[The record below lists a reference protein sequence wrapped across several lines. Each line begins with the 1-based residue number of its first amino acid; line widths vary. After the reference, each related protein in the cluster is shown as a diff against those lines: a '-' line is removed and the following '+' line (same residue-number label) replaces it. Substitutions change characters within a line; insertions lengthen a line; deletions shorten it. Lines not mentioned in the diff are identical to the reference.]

1 MTAVTE
7 AQVWDVLSRVYDPC
21 CADRGISVVDM
32 GVAESVTIDAE
43 GVIHVELVLTTGWCP
58 FVSSMEDAIPDR
70 LREELGDVSVA
81 VHAGW
86 DKPWTT
92 DRLAPSA
99 REKLTMPLEQL
110 LPLRE
115 ARVAAAASA
124 TTAAKAA
131 LIESEVTV

>member
-1 MTAVTE
+1 MTAVSE
-7 AQVWDVLSRVYDPC
+7 DQVWSVLGRVYDPC

-32 GVAESVTIDAE
+32 GVAERVDIDAD

-70 LREELGDVSVA
+70 LKEELGDVDVV

-86 DKPWTT
+86 DKPWTME
-92 DRLAPSA
+92 RLSPSA

-110 LPLRE
+110 LPYRE
-115 ARVAAAASA
+115 ARVAAEVAP
-124 TTAAKAA
+124 TG
-131 LIESEVTV
+131 SEVPA